1 VNLKELRLYHFK
13 NHTEVTLQFA
23 DKVNAIIGN
32 NGVGKTNI
40 LDAVFYLANTKS
52 YFNHQDNQLIQFGET
67 DCSIMG
73 IYEYDIQKLEI
84 QITFG
89 ENRKKTVK
97 KNGKPYPRLLDH
109 IGQISAVFITP
120 YDISLVFEGSEERR
134 RFIDFTI
141 SQLNKEYLRQL
152 VEYRKVIEQR
162 NSFLKSLDGKEP
174 DPILMESFNFKLIPL
189 SKSIQ
194 QERSLFIQ
202 EFNPYFDRYYQL
214 LSGEKSNER
223 LSLEYQSSLHNDSI
237 EDILLKN
244 QRIDVASGRTTNGI
258 HKDDLIIEINALPL
272 KKFGSQGQIKSSVI
286 ALKLAQY
293 QYLKE
298 KSGNKPWLLLD
309 DIFEKIDE
317 KRSQQLMKLVCGEE
331 FGQIFVSD
339 THAKRVKE
347 HFDIQGVDVNY
358 YTLE

>member
-1 VNLKELRLYHFK
+1 MNLKELRLYHFK
-13 NHTEVTLQFA
+13 NHTEVTLHFS

-73 IYEYDIQKLEI
+73 VYQDGSQQIQL
-84 QITFG
+84 QITYG

-97 KNGKPYPRLLDH
+97 KNGKLYSRLLDH

-152 VEYRKVIEQR
+152 VDYRKVIEQR
-162 NSFLKSLDGKEP
+162 NSFLKSLDGREP
-174 DPILMESFNFKLIPL
+174 DPILMESFNYKLIPL
-189 SKSIQ
+189 STSIQ
-194 QERSLFIQ
+194 KQRSQFIK
-202 EFNPYFDRYYQL
+202 EFNPFFDRYYQL
-214 LSGEKSNER
+214 LSGENKKEI
-223 LSLEYQSSLHNDSI
+223 LSIVYESPLNNDSI
-237 EDILLKN
+237 ENILLKN
-244 QRIDVASGRTTNGI
+244 QRIDIASGRTTNGI
-258 HKDDLIIEINALPL
+258 HKDDLIIEINQLSL

-317 KRSQQLMKLVCGEE
+317 TRSQQLMKLVCSDE

-347 HFDIQGVDVNY
+347 HFDSQGVDVNY
-358 YTLE
+358 YHLD